1 MRTIKQ
7 MLCQSLQDIKDDN
20 KLTYKQIVSLVES
33 NEFLDKITE
42 AQIAKILN
50 KDGHGV
56 SEDVVHRI
64 IKSLGYSVCF
74 FLEEDMGSVKGL
86 ENEKL

>member
-1 MRTIKQ
+1 MRTVKQ
-7 MLCQSLQDIKDDN
+7 MLCQSLKDIKEDN
-20 KLTYKQIVSLVES
+20 NLTYKQIVSLVES
-33 NEFLDKITE
+33 GEFLDKITE

-74 FLEEDMGSVKGL
+74 FLDKESGAERGL

>member
-56 SEDVVHRI
+56 SEDVVHRV

-74 FLEEDMGSVKGL
+74 FLEEDMGGVKGVR
-86 ENEKL
+86 K

>member
-7 MLCQSLQDIKDDN
+7 MLCQSLQDIKEDN
-20 KLTYKQIVSLVES
+20 KLTYRQIVALVES

-56 SEDVVHRI
+56 SEDVVHRV

-74 FLEEDMGSVKGL
+74 FLEEDMGC
-86 ENEKL
+86 EKRG